1 MSEAAAR
8 GAALAA
14 LLADLPIVDEHCHA
28 PLRPPA
34 PADLSAFLALFTE
47 SREAESVRAH
57 VPHTLYFQ
65 RALQD
70 LAALYGCAPEPA
82 AVFARRQAL
91 SPAALLQ
98 RCTTRARLVALLV
111 DTGYRDEESYPVEE
125 LNGLLPAGCRAWPL
139 LRLERLLERLIAQS
153 ASFAALE
160 EAFAAALADLR
171 RQGYVALK
179 SIRAYRCGLA
189 LDPPDRRAAA
199 EVFPALRATAR
210 AGALRLTAKPLLD
223 YFFWQA
229 CAAAAQQGLPLQLHT
244 GFGDADLDLLQANPL
259 LLRPALE
266 AGAFRGVPVVLLH
279 CYPYLREAG
288 YLASLYSGV
297 YLDLSLTVPLL
308 GPACP
313 RAVAEALELAPASKV
328 LYGSDAAGLAES
340 LWLGAAAIRRALGTT
355 LEGWVA
361 EGTLT
366 PTQAERVARQILSEN
381 AVRLYGLP
389 PAG

>member
-1 MSEAAAR
+1 MSEAIAHDAP
-8 GAALAA
+8 LAA
-14 LLADLPIVDEHCHA
+14 LLAALPIVDEHCHA

-34 PADLSAFLALFTE
+34 PADLDAFLALFTE
-47 SREAESVRAH
+47 SREAEIVRTH

-82 AVFARRQAL
+82 AVLARRQAL

-98 RCTTRARLVALLV
+98 QCTTRARLVALLV
-111 DTGYRDEESYPVEE
+111 DTGYRDEESYTVDE

-160 EAFAAALADLR
+160 EAFMATLADLR

-189 LDPPDRRAAA
+189 LDPPDRQAAA
-199 EVFPALRATAR
+199 EVFPALRRAAQ

-229 CAAAAQQGLPLQLHT
+229 CAAVSAPACTQLAASSASAPRMARAASQIASASPAASDPYST
-244 GFGDADLDLLQANPL
+244 LL
-259 LLRPALE
+259 
-266 AGAFRGVPVVLLH
+266 AGASSR
-279 CYPYLREAG
+279 
-288 YLASLYSGV
+288 ASP
-297 YLDLSLTVPLL
+297 TT
-308 GPACP
+308 
-313 RAVAEALELAPASKV
+313 RA
-328 LYGSDAAGLAES
+328 AAGPT
-340 LWLGAAAIRRALGTT
+340 RGT
-355 LEGWVA
+355 
-361 EGTLT
+361 
-366 PTQAERVARQILSEN
+366 
-381 AVRLYGLP
+381 VRLRSRYTPG
-389 PAG
+389 